1 MARTLWCLRM
11 RAPRH
16 DRVAGRKERD
26 GEPVPPLKAPSRVS
40 SGSDASSVYGAMRER
55 KIKHQPAVCR
65 PASSF
70 P

>member
-1 MARTLWCLRM
+1 MIEL
-11 RAPRH
+11 P
-16 DRVAGRKERD
+16 AGKERD

-55 KIKHQPAVCR
+55 KIKHQPAACR